1 MAVVIVV
8 TAGVCVNRFFVVVV
22 DRDCA
27 VDGDAV
33 EVAMGF
39 VVNVIWLKIGPI
51 FNQVIKSNIHNHKL
65 KRLSLLNYTL
75 GP

>member
-51 FNQVIKSNIHNHKL
+51 FN
-65 KRLSLLNYTL
+65 
-75 GP
+75 